1 MQARKYKDVWPIL
14 PGSEKKPGNW
24 KGWPDGKEF
33 AFVLTHD
40 VELRKGHDRC
50 RELLELEK
58 KLGFKSSFNFVA
70 ERYKVDKELRELI
83 VSEGFEVGIHG
94 IKHDGKKFKNR
105 KIFSER
111 AKKINHY
118 IKEWNIVGFRAPAV
132 QHNLEWIGELDIEY
146 DLSTFDTD
154 PFEPQP
160 DGVGTIYPFL
170 VERKNGL
177 PGYVEL
183 PYTLDQDFTLFILM
197 KESSSRIWIDKLN
210 WIAKNGGMALVIIHP
225 DYVNLNNVRESEEYP
240 VEYYY
245 NFLQYVKENYEGKY
259 WNALPRD
266 VATYY
271 RNMIKGN

>member
-1 MQARKYKDVWPIL
+1 
-14 PGSEKKPGNW
+14 
-24 KGWPDGKEF
+24 
-33 AFVLTHD
+33 
-40 VELRKGHDRC
+40 
-50 RELLELEK
+50 
-58 KLGFKSSFNFVA
+58 
-70 ERYKVDKELRELI
+70 
-83 VSEGFEVGIHG
+83 
-94 IKHDGKKFKNR
+94 
-105 KIFSER
+105 
-111 AKKINHY
+111 
-118 IKEWNIVGFRAPAV
+118 
-132 QHNLEWIGELDIEY
+132 
-146 DLSTFDTD
+146 
-154 PFEPQP
+154 
-160 DGVGTIYPFL
+160 
-170 VERKNGL
+170 
-177 PGYVEL
+177 VEL